1 MLTPSRF
8 EEQATLKKYKIK
20 NTNEMFRKFQSQ
32 SNLLNKQEENTPS
45 DTNACHH
52 CNNIFNAKCKPT
64 KCQHCSSYVHRTCI
78 KDHAK
83 ICSTRESRATF
94 NNHDHSSINIS
105 STSNPITPLPIIN
118 CDADTNNLTKTSSVL
133 NPSVPP
139 HPPPVTEDAS
149 TVRISQ
155 DSQSKRSQKG
165 KKQKQDTHDETQNL
179 NLEFLKRELSSAQA
193 RIVQLDASIDDKD
206 KKISILRA
214 RVNFLED
221 RDNQATYDKYFSRD
235 NRCQSS
241 QCSTSAPCIS
251 SASPSVCMHHSPHCS
266 KPHDRTVLNGEI
278 LQQLKDI
285 RNMLNIISSSL
296 ILPKST
302 GDKQSPT

>member
-1 MLTPSRF
+1 M
-8 EEQATLKKYKIK
+8 
-20 NTNEMFRKFQSQ
+20 
-32 SNLLNKQEENTPS
+32 
-45 DTNACHH
+45 
-52 CNNIFNAKCKPT
+52 
-64 KCQHCSSYVHRTCI
+64 
-78 KDHAK
+78 
-83 ICSTRESRATF
+83 
-94 NNHDHSSINIS
+94 
-105 STSNPITPLPIIN
+105 PIIN

-193 RIVQLDASIDDKD
+193 RIVQLDTSIDDKD

-241 QCSTSAPCIS
+241 
-251 SASPSVCMHHSPHCS
+251 
-266 KPHDRTVLNGEI
+266 
-278 LQQLKDI
+278 
-285 RNMLNIISSSL
+285 
-296 ILPKST
+296 
-302 GDKQSPT
+302 